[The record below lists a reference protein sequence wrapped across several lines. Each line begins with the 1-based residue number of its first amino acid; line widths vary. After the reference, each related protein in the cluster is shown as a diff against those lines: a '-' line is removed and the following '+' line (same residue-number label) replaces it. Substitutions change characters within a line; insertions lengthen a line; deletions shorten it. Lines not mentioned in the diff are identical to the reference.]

1 MASSINKVTLVGRLG
16 KTPELSFLP
25 SGVAVAKFPIAT
37 DEQWT
42 DKDGNKQER
51 TEWHNIVA
59 WRKLAEI
66 CAKYLV
72 KGKLIY
78 IDGKIQTRSYDDKEG
93 NKRYITEVIAD
104 NMVML
109 SRTGEGDTADAA
121 NAAKAAAATATAS
134 FETEGIPTP

>member
-1 MASSINKVTLVGRLG
+1 MANSINKVTLVGRLG
-16 KTPELSFLP
+16 KNPDLSFLP
-25 SGVAVAKFPIAT
+25 SGVAVAKFPVAT

-51 TEWHNIVA
+51 TEWHNVVA

-72 KGKLIY
+72 KGKLVY
-78 IDGKIQTRSYDDKEG
+78 LDGKIQTRSYEDKEG
-93 NKRYITEVIAD
+93 NKRYITEIIAD

-109 SRTGEGDTADAA
+109 SRTGEGSDDAA
-121 NAAKAAAATATAS
+121 KTAAATAGSDGDAP
-134 FETEGIPTP
+134 F

>member
-1 MASSINKVTLVGRLG
+1 MSSSVNKVILVGRLG
-16 KTPELSFLP
+16 KNPDLSFLP
-25 SGVAVAKFPIAT
+25 SGVAVAKFSMAT

-66 CAKYLV
+66 CGKFLV

-93 NKRYITEVIAD
+93 NKRYITEVVAD

-109 SRTGEGDTADAA
+109 SKNENSTEPDITRAA
-121 NAAKAAAATATAS
+121 GAS
-134 FETEGIPTP
+134 AISSVGSQDVPF